1 MIPTQGKTVSVKEN
15 IIYSLKQSR
24 RMLDGLI
31 DSMKSDSDWTY
42 QACPNANHPLWVVG
56 HLGLADNMFL
66 TRLEESAGNKPDG
79 WDDLFWFGSEV
90 HAEADKYP
98 SPKETV
104 AYCQERR
111 EKLLAK
117 IETLPEEFFTSP
129 TPDEGMFADAP
140 NMASMLMFIPYHE
153 GVHSG
158 QFTIAHR
165 GLGNEPM
172 LKPKQEA
179 AS

>member
-1 MIPTQGKTVSVKEN
+1 MSVKEN

-42 QACPNANHPLWVVG
+42 QACPKANHPLWVVG

-66 TRLEESAGNKPDG
+66 SKLDESAGNKPEG
-79 WDDLFWFGSEV
+79 WDELFWFGSEI
-90 HAEADKYP
+90 HADAAKYP

-117 IETLPEEFFTSP
+117 IETLPEDFFSSP

-172 LKPKQEA
+172 FKPQPQEA